1 MIGVY
6 DYTVIATY
14 ASLFVGLCGI
24 FAAMDGEPLF
34 AVLALMLTGILDA
47 FDGRI
52 ARTKKNRSEREKRFG
67 IQIDSLNDL
76 VCFGVLPAVIG
87 FASFESRSAFYL
99 ASLAFFALAALI
111 RLAFFNVTEEERQN
125 ETNEVRKFYL
135 GLPVTSAALL
145 IPFFWIL
152 SHYLPLHLPV
162 SHSMAYG
169 AGTFLL
175 GVLFIT
181 PVQVKKPGLLGILVL
196 AALGLGELAFL
207 CVGLMFL

>member
-24 FAAMDGEPLF
+24 FAAMEGYGIL
-34 AVLALMLTGILDA
+34 AVFALMLSGILDA

-52 ARTKKNRSEREKRFG
+52 ARTKKNRTEREKRFG

-76 VCFGVLPAVIG
+76 ICFGVLPAVIG
-87 FASFESRSAFYL
+87 YAFGCKAIWFLATLSFFV
-99 ASLAFFALAALI
+99 LAALI
-111 RLAFFNVTEEERQN
+111 RLAYFNVTEEERQN
-125 ETNEVRKFYL
+125 TTNEVRKYYL

-145 IPFFWIL
+145 VPFFWL
-152 SHYLPLHLPV
+152 LPHYLPLNAEITYAAALFV
-162 SHSMAYG
+162 
-169 AGTFLL
+169 F

-181 PVQVKKPGLLGILVL
+181 PVQIKKPGLAGILIL
-196 AALGLGELAFL
+196 AALGLLELAFL
-207 CVGLMFL
+207 FVGFVFL

>member
-24 FAAMDGEPLF
+24 FAAMEGEPLY
-34 AVLALMLTGILDA
+34 AVLALMIAGILDA

-52 ARTKKNRSEREKRFG
+52 ARTKKNRTEREKRFG

-87 FASFESRSAFYL
+87 FASFESRSVWFL
-99 ASLAFFALAALI
+99 ATLSFFALAALI
-111 RLAFFNVTEEERQN
+111 RLAYFNVTEEERQN
-125 ETNEVRKFYL
+125 TTDEVRKYYL

-152 SHYLPLHLPV
+152 SHALPLQLPV
-162 SHSMAYG
+162 PHCFGYG
-169 AGTFLL
+169 AAAFLL

-181 PVQVKKPGLLGILVL
+181 PIHIKKPGLPGILL
-196 AALGLGELAFL
+196 MAALGVGELAFL
-207 CVGLMFL
+207 FVGLMFV

>member
-34 AVLALMLTGILDA
+34 AVLALMIAGILDA

-52 ARTKKNRSEREKRFG
+52 ARTKKNRTEQEKRFG

-87 FASFESRSAFYL
+87 FASFESRSAFFL
-99 ASLAFFALAALI
+99 ASLAFFTLAALI

-125 ETNEVRKFYL
+125 TTNEVRKYYL

-152 SHYLPLHLPV
+152 AHYLPV
-162 SHSMAYG
+162 SDSFGYG
-169 AGTFLL
+169 AACFLL

-181 PVQVKKPGLLGILVL
+181 PVQVKKPGLGGILVL
-196 AALGLGELAFL
+196 AALGLAELAFL
-207 CVGLMFL
+207 IVGLMFV

>member
-34 AVLALMLTGILDA
+34 AVLALMIAGILDA

-52 ARTKKNRSEREKRFG
+52 ARTKKNRTEREKRFG

-87 FASFESRSAFYL
+87 FASFESRSAFFL
-99 ASLAFFALAALI
+99 ASLAFFTLAALI

-125 ETNEVRKFYL
+125 TTNEVRKYYL

-152 SHYLPLHLPV
+152 AHYLPV
-162 SHSMAYG
+162 SDSFGYG
-169 AGTFLL
+169 AACFLL

-181 PVQVKKPGLLGILVL
+181 PVQVKKPGLGGILVF

-207 CVGLMFL
+207 IVGLMFV

>member
-34 AVLALMLTGILDA
+34 AVLALMIAGILDA

-52 ARTKKNRSEREKRFG
+52 ARTKKNRTEREKRFG

-87 FASFESRSAFYL
+87 FASFESRSAFFL

-125 ETNEVRKFYL
+125 TTNEVRKYYL

-152 SHYLPLHLPV
+152 AHYLPV
-162 SHSMAYG
+162 SDSFGYG
-169 AGTFLL
+169 AACFLL

-181 PVQVKKPGLLGILVL
+181 PVQIKKPGLLGILVF
-196 AALGLGELAFL
+196 AALGLAELAFL
-207 CVGLMFL
+207 FVGLVFV

>member
-24 FAAMDGEPLF
+24 FAAMEDPF
-34 AVLALMLTGILDA
+34 YSVLALMIAGILDA

-52 ARTKKNRSEREKRFG
+52 ARTKKNRTEREKRFG

-87 FASFESRSAFYL
+87 FTSFDSRSVFFLATLSFY
-99 ASLAFFALAALI
+99 ALAALI
-111 RLAFFNVTEEERQN
+111 RLAYFNVTEEERQN
-125 ETNEVRKFYL
+125 TTDEVRKHYL

-145 IPFFWIL
+145 VPFFWLLAL
-152 SHYLPLHLPV
+152 SPTLPHAAV
-162 SHSMAYG
+162 FG
-169 AGTFLL
+169 AALFVF

-181 PVQVKKPGLLGILVL
+181 PVQIKKPGLLGILLMSAFGL
-196 AALGLGELAFL
+196 AELAFL
-207 CVGLMFL
+207 FVGFIFT

>member
-34 AVLALMLTGILDA
+34 AVLALMIAGILDA

-52 ARTKKNRSEREKRFG
+52 ARTKKNRTEREKRFG

-87 FASFESRSAFYL
+87 FASFESRSAFFL
-99 ASLAFFALAALI
+99 ASLAFFTLAALI

-125 ETNEVRKFYL
+125 TTNEVRKYYL

-145 IPFFWIL
+145 IPFFWVL
-152 SHYLPLHLPV
+152 AHYLPV
-162 SHSMAYG
+162 SDSFGYG
-169 AGTFLL
+169 AACFLL

-181 PVQVKKPGLLGILVL
+181 PVQIKKPGLLGILVF
-196 AALGLGELAFL
+196 AALGLAELAFL
-207 CVGLMFL
+207 FVGLMFV

>member
-34 AVLALMLTGILDA
+34 AVLALMIAGILDA

-52 ARTKKNRSEREKRFG
+52 ARTKKNRTEREKRFG

-87 FASFESRSAFYL
+87 FASFESRSAFFL
-99 ASLAFFALAALI
+99 ASLAFFTLAALI

-125 ETNEVRKFYL
+125 TTNEVRKYYL

-152 SHYLPLHLPV
+152 AHYLPV
-162 SHSMAYG
+162 SDSFGYG
-169 AGTFLL
+169 AACFLL

-181 PVQVKKPGLLGILVL
+181 PVQIKKPGLLGILVF
-196 AALGLGELAFL
+196 AALGLAELAFL
-207 CVGLMFL
+207 FVGLMFV

>member
-34 AVLALMLTGILDA
+34 AVLALMIAGILDA

-52 ARTKKNRSEREKRFG
+52 ARTKKNRTEREKRFG

-87 FASFESRSAFYL
+87 FASFESRSAFFL
-99 ASLAFFALAALI
+99 ASLAFFTLAALI

-125 ETNEVRKFYL
+125 TTNEVRKYYL

-152 SHYLPLHLPV
+152 AHYLPV
-162 SHSMAYG
+162 SDSFGYG
-169 AGTFLL
+169 AACFLL

-181 PVQVKKPGLLGILVL
+181 PVQVKKPGLLGILVF
-196 AALGLGELAFL
+196 AALGLAELAFL
-207 CVGLMFL
+207 IVGLMFV

>member
-34 AVLALMLTGILDA
+34 AVLALMIAGILDA

-52 ARTKKNRSEREKRFG
+52 ARTKKNRTEREKRFG

-87 FASFESRSAFYL
+87 FASFESRSAFFL
-99 ASLAFFALAALI
+99 ASLAFFTLAALI
-111 RLAFFNVTEEERQN
+111 RLAFFNVTEEERQKT
-125 ETNEVRKFYL
+125 TNEVRKYYL

-152 SHYLPLHLPV
+152 AHYLPV
-162 SHSMAYG
+162 SDSFGYG
-169 AGTFLL
+169 AACFLL

-181 PVQVKKPGLLGILVL
+181 PVQIKKPGLLGILVF
-196 AALGLGELAFL
+196 AALGLAELAFL
-207 CVGLMFL
+207 FVGLMFV

>member
-24 FAAMDGEPLF
+24 FAAMEGEPLY
-34 AVLALMLTGILDA
+34 AVLALMIAGILDA

-52 ARTKKNRSEREKRFG
+52 ARTKKNRTEREKRFG

-87 FASFESRSAFYL
+87 FASFESRSAFFL
-99 ASLAFFALAALI
+99 ASLAFFTLAALI

-125 ETNEVRKFYL
+125 TTNEVRKYYL

-152 SHYLPLHLPV
+152 AHYLPV
-162 SHSMAYG
+162 SDSFGYG
-169 AGTFLL
+169 AACFLL

-181 PVQVKKPGLLGILVL
+181 PVQIKKPGLLGILVF
-196 AALGLGELAFL
+196 AALGLAELAFL
-207 CVGLMFL
+207 FVGLMFV

>member
-34 AVLALMLTGILDA
+34 AVLALMIAGILDA

-52 ARTKKNRSEREKRFG
+52 ARTKKNRTEREKRFG

-87 FASFESRSAFYL
+87 FASFESRSAFFL
-99 ASLAFFALAALI
+99 ASLAFFTLAALI

-125 ETNEVRKFYL
+125 TTNEVRKYYL

-152 SHYLPLHLPV
+152 AHYLPV
-162 SHSMAYG
+162 SDSFGYG
-169 AGTFLL
+169 AACFLL

-181 PVQVKKPGLLGILVL
+181 PVQVKKPGLGGILVL
-196 AALGLGELAFL
+196 AALGLAELAFL
-207 CVGLMFL
+207 IVGLL

>member
-34 AVLALMLTGILDA
+34 AVLALMIAGILDA

-52 ARTKKNRSEREKRFG
+52 ARTKKNRTEREKRFG

-87 FASFESRSAFYL
+87 FASFESRSAFFL
-99 ASLAFFALAALI
+99 ASLAFFTLAALI

-125 ETNEVRKFYL
+125 TTNEVRKYYL

-152 SHYLPLHLPV
+152 AHYLPV
-162 SHSMAYG
+162 SDSFGYG
-169 AGTFLL
+169 AACFLL

-181 PVQVKKPGLLGILVL
+181 PVQVKKPGLGGILVL
-196 AALGLGELAFL
+196 AALGLAELAFL
-207 CVGLMFL
+207 IVGLMFV

>member
-34 AVLALMLTGILDA
+34 AVLALMIAGILDA

-52 ARTKKNRSEREKRFG
+52 ARTKKNRTEREKRFG

-87 FASFESRSAFYL
+87 FASFESRSAFFL

-125 ETNEVRKFYL
+125 TTNEVRKYYL

-152 SHYLPLHLPV
+152 AHYLPV
-162 SHSMAYG
+162 SDSFGYG
-169 AGTFLL
+169 AACFLL

-181 PVQVKKPGLLGILVL
+181 PVQIKKPGLLGILVF
-196 AALGLGELAFL
+196 AALGLAELAFL
-207 CVGLMFL
+207 FVGLMFV